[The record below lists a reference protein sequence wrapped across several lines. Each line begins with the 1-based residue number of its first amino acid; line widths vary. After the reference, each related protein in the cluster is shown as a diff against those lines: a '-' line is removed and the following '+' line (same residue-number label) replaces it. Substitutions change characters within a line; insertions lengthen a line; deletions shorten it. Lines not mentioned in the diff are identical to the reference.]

1 MEAAA
6 AVSGAGTGGGGGG
19 GGGVH
24 SRIPAECFATETY
37 DCAADPAHMCC
48 AYM

>member
-1 MEAAA
+1 MSEFSDSRAVEASA
-6 AVSGAGTGGGGGG
+6 S
-19 GGGVH
+19 GGVH

-37 DCAADPAHMCC
+37 DCAADPTHMCC

>member
-1 MEAAA
+1 MEAAT
-6 AVSGAGTGGGGGG
+6 AVSGAGTGGGG

-24 SRIPAECFATETY
+24 SRIPAECFATDTY
-37 DCAADPAHMCC
+37 DCAAEPAHMCC